1 MNYFDIYKFLLQYVK
16 DHRQATFQEILNAF
30 GGLDLGLNLRKEI
43 GDRDSIFMLS
53 DTLANL
59 IDDGL
64 VIGKYRTTKPFGENI
79 FVIQRLSTDG
89 FSYLT
94 ALRKPNAKEKLIG
107 FAKENGIAPTLQNMS
122 KLAAQLFFD

>member
-1 MNYFDIYKFLLQYVK
+1 LFHFIHFLSGTLNS
-16 DHRQATFQEILNAF
+16 FQN
-30 GGLDLGLNLRKEI
+30 NRC
-43 GDRDSIFMLS
+43 
-53 DTLANL
+53 
-59 IDDGL
+59 
-64 VIGKYRTTKPFGENI
+64 ENI

-122 KLAAQLFFD
+122 KFAAQLFFD